1 MISTSNFIYIVN
13 GIWLSLQYAIIALVI
28 GCFIGTI
35 ISSIRLIF
43 DNKYF
48 NFLIKLYVSIMRGT
62 PILVQLML
70 VYFALPSIT
79 GIDISGYLAGI
90 IAFSLNSSAYI
101 SEILRAGIQSIPKN
115 QFDACKTLGIP
126 KWLMMR
132 DIILPQAFKNS
143 LPSIVNES
151 IALLKETAI
160 ISVIGEADIMRRATV
175 VSIENYSYMAP
186 LLVAAACYYTLVLL
200 LTKLGD
206 KLERGFSYA

>member
-1 MISTSNFIYIVN
+1 MISISNIIYIVS
-13 GIWLSLQYAIIALVI
+13 GVWLSLQYAVIALVI
-28 GCFIGTI
+28 GCCFGII
-35 ISSIRLIF
+35 ISSTRLVF
-43 DNKYF
+43 NNKYLNIF
-48 NFLIKLYVSIMRGT
+48 ISAYISILRGT

-101 SEILRAGIQSIPKN
+101 SEILRAGLQSIPQN
-115 QFDACKTLGIP
+115 QFDACRTLGIP
-126 KWLMMR
+126 NFLMMK

-143 LPSIVNES
+143 LPAIINES

-160 ISVIGEADIMRRATV
+160 ISVIGEADIMRRATI
-175 VSIENYSYMAP
+175 VSIENYSYMEP
-186 LLVAAACYYTLVLL
+186 LLTAAVCYYTLVLL

-206 KLERGFSYA
+206 KFERGFSYA